1 MKYNKSIVNI
11 SLKNDAAMRKL
22 GFRTVSAK
30 NGYRPIESDE
40 RFERSPSNPED
51 YYKIYYPRQMEDLE
65 PEQWEISE
73 FPEDKTT
80 IDQRQIRLGYKHGDV
95 IRYIFRIRI
104 LKISIL
110 IQY

>member
-1 MKYNKSIVNI
+1 
-11 SLKNDAAMRKL
+11 MRKL

-51 YYKIYYPRQMEDLE
+51 YYKIYYPRQMEELE

-73 FPEDKTT
+73 FPEDKAT

-95 IRYIFRIRI
+95 IRYIWN
-104 LKISIL
+104 LKDKSISICPIL
-110 IQY
+110 VFQL

>member
-1 MKYNKSIVNI
+1 
-11 SLKNDAAMRKL
+11 MRKL

-51 YYKIYYPRQMEDLE
+51 YYKIYYPRQMEELE

-73 FPEDKTT
+73 FPEDKAT

-95 IRYIFRIRI
+95 IRYIWI
-104 LKISIL
+104 LNSKTLSFFPIV
-110 IQY
+110 QY